1 MAEEEEPKGFFKQ
14 FPKLFWVVNSFELF
28 ERGAYYGTMA
38 VLGVHVVYTLFGH
51 LPEETARTIWGFL
64 YAPLIFFLYFVPLIS
79 AALAGKY
86 GYKVILIVA
95 FALMIVGYSMLFT
108 VQAGQLAYL
117 AFALFTMGIGAGA
130 FKPIIS
136 ATIGHITEE
145 AQRNLAYAIYYWMIN
160 LGAFLMPLTIGFVFP
175 VEELFH
181 FVFLLSASLITINLV
196 ITLTL
201 FRSPVEPDRGLSVPN
216 AMKKHVPALKDR
228 KFIVILAIYSGF
240 WFLYALNHT
249 YLGVYMLDFGRM
261 PSWFALPFLAT
272 INPGTIIVLGPI
284 LAKRIEKRK
293 SLTVMMWGIVLFL
306 FGLIICGFSTTSILF
321 VLGIITFSAAE
332 FMVHPGFI
340 AYVSKIAP
348 TDKLAIYMSWIF
360 IPSGMGNMIGGAVH
374 GVIYPY
380 FAITLLR
387 PKMFFACLVAV
398 GLLTLFGFIWYNRWI
413 TGDVAVKEPTTA
425 RETGIFTKPMV
436 GLVVLMFIPIT
447 FAGAWVAGTDVFV
460 GLSRSTG
467 GTTDW
472 DDYLVNVGSDSDSG
486 VLQEGGDDELP
497 PIMISIANLRSITF
511 TLTWTDEPPAG
522 FLGFRYVN
530 QPDSFSITIVPP
542 NGTVE
547 ERPMTSNPQG
557 GQGVL
562 AVQFFFPNES
572 MNDPYYN
579 GTGDYLVLIQ
589 CGNCGDQE
597 LWRPGLGLF
606 TQADN
611 ENAWQLSWSYEYLT
625 KPAED

>member
-14 FPKLFWVVNSFELF
+14 FPKLFWVVNSLELF

-38 VLGVHVVYTLFGH
+38 VLGVHIVYTLFGH
-51 LPEETARTIWGFL
+51 LPVDTARTIWGFL
-64 YAPLIFFLYFVPLIS
+64 YAPLIFFLYFAPLIS

-86 GYKVILIVA
+86 GYKVVLIVA
-95 FALMIVGYSMLFT
+95 FSLMIAGYSMLFT

-145 AQRNLAYAIYYWMIN
+145 VQRNLAYAIYYWMIN

-175 VEELFH
+175 VEELFY
-181 FVFLLSASLITINLV
+181 FVFLLSASLISINLV
-196 ITLTL
+196 IVLTL
-201 FRSPVEPDRGLSVPN
+201 FKSPVEPDKELSVPN
-216 AMKKHVPALKDR
+216 ALKKHVPALRDR

-293 SLTVMMWGIVLFL
+293 SLNVMMWGIVLFL
-306 FGLIICGFSTTSILF
+306 IGLIICGFSTSSTLF

-340 AYVSKIAP
+340 SYISKIAP

-360 IPSGMGNMIGGAVH
+360 IPSGMGNMVGGAVH
-374 GVIYPY
+374 GVIYPF

-387 PKMFFACLVAV
+387 PKMFFACLIAV
-398 GLLTLFGFIWYNRWI
+398 GLLTLLGFIWYNRWI
-413 TGDVAVKEPTTA
+413 TGEIAVREPTTMK
-425 RETGIFTKPMV
+425 EKGIFTKPIV
-436 GLVVLMFIPIT
+436 GLVVLMFIPVT
-447 FAGAWVAGTDVFV
+447 FAGAWSAGTDIFV
-460 GLSRSTG
+460 GKSTQTEEG
-467 GTTDW
+467 TDW
-472 DDYLVNVGSDSDSG
+472 SLYDSISFDLPDTTGSSTENDDSDHTFM
-486 VLQEGGDDELP
+486 VTQ
-497 PIMISIANLRSITF
+497 ANVHNVTF
-511 TLTWTDEPPAG
+511 TLRWQDEAPQRIGWT
-522 FLGFRYVN
+522 N
-530 QPDSFSITIVPP
+530 NPDTFSLLVTPP
-542 NGTVE
+542 NGSSVESDPTPTGTNTV
-547 ERPMTSNPQG
+547 RVPFPPQ
-557 GQGVL
+557 
-562 AVQFFFPNES
+562 E
-572 MNDPYYN
+572 DPYYN
-579 GTGDYLVLIQ
+579 ATGDWIVTVQ

-597 LWRPGLGLF
+597 PFINPTGLREV
-606 TQADN
+606 ADN
-611 ENAWQLSWSYEYLT
+611 GNAWTLEGSVLFYQKSE
-625 KPAED
+625 E